1 MSSTTLPNYLSTAF
15 YSQYNLI
22 LLGGSALFSAASASP
37 LPLAIGVGA
46 EALWLLVGPRLPAF
60 RRHVDDRA
68 DSQRRAELDEQVLQG
83 MRGLGP
89 EHSARVQA
97 VGSNVSWILLRH
109 EAAARSAPERA
120 ALAEL
125 EQLLPAFLRLCRVH
139 ERLRQHLNEVRLAPP
154 EQEVAQLS
162 ARYAAEKD
170 LGLRFTIHQAIK
182 LAQRKIEQQA
192 RLSDL
197 HRHAE
202 LKLSLI
208 EQSLVQVR
216 NQGQLGGPSGDWV
229 RDLQGVLV
237 HATGVSELEA
247 ALAEAQA

>member
-22 LLGGSALFSAASASP
+22 LLGGSALFSLASASP
-37 LPLAIGVGA
+37 LPLAVGVGA

-60 RRHVDDRA
+60 RRHVDARV
-68 DSQRRAELDEQVLQG
+68 DSARREELDEQVAQG
-83 MRGLGP
+83 MRGLSP

-97 VGSNVSWILLRH
+97 VGNNVSWILLRH

-125 EQLLPAFLRLCRVH
+125 EQLRPAFLRLCRMH
-139 ERLRQHLNEVRLAPP
+139 ERLRQQLNELRLTPP
-154 EQEVAQLS
+154 EHEVIQLS

-182 LAQRKIEQQA
+182 QAQRKIEQQT

-197 HRHAE
+197 FRHAE

-208 EQSLVQVR
+208 EQSLVQLR

-237 HATGVSELEA
+237 HATGVSELET
-247 ALAEAQA
+247 ALAEAQV